1 MNVTILYVGNVYK
14 DYLFLLTEMTM
25 KVLCSI
31 YVAALFISCA
41 MCQRPRAGPG
51 ASSRGS
57 SSSGM
62 SGLYPATN
70 NSFSVHRVPLMNK
83 DYERS

>member
-1 MNVTILYVGNVYK
+1 MTRLGHKRSNKFTA
-14 DYLFLLTEMTM
+14 EMTM

-41 MCQRPRAGPG
+41 MCQRPRGGPG
-51 ASSRGS
+51 PSSRGS

-62 SGLYPATN
+62 SERNAHPTMSLTECIPA
-70 NSFSVHRVPLMNK
+70 
-83 DYERS
+83 RSLKLVVNLL